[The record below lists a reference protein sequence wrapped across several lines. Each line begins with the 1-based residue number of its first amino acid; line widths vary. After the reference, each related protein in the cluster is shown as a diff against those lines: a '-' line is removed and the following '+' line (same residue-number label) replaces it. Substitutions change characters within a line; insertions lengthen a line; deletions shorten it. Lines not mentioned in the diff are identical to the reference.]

1 MPPGVLFADRTR
13 ERTAAWPAGL
23 WEGSDTVAEIKIERK
38 RRHLLPWI
46 LALVL
51 LALVLVGLVAGA
63 NREPETT
70 PDRGT
75 ATTWQDDTPPR
86 LRQYA

>member
-1 MPPGVLFADRTR
+1 MLFADPST
-13 ERTAAWPAGL
+13 ERAVIWPAAL

-38 RRHLLPWI
+38 RHNLLPWI

-63 NREPETT
+63 NREPETA
-70 PDRGT
+70 PDQGT